1 MTGIEPATGGL
12 LDHCSTNWATR
23 PEHYVALANL
33 SRLKKLTVLRKSK
46 NIYAYRKK
54 KPKNTYGLDRIRTC
68 NLTH

>member
-33 SRLKKLTVLRKSK
+33 SRLNKLTV
-46 NIYAYRKK
+46 RKK